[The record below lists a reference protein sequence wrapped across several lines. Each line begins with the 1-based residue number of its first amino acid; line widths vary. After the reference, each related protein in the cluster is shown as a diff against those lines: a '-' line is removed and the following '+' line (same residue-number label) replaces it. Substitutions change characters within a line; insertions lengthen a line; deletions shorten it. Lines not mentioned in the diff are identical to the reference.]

1 MTYTYRDFG
10 WLATDYPW
18 TTNAFSLV
26 YISNAHPREVIATLT
41 TRSLPNTT
49 GLDGVNETS
58 WEHFRVIAAAQLDT
72 WTITVAPTSLAAG
85 SDTAMAELSRGR
97 EIVSLFRDIEALS
110 VFTIWRGGA
119 QVTSFDPLLRTAYT
133 RDQNAGDWPSLIQAA
148 GLEPDPYADGTGDD
162 GMHHIID
169 GSLAMAA
176 NYTGLAITPEFLR
189 DIEFT
194 CGEA

>member
-10 WLATDYPW
+10 WLAIDYPW
-18 TTNAFSLV
+18 TTNAFSMA
-26 YISNAHPREVIATLT
+26 YISNADPREVIAALT

-58 WEHFRVIAAAQLDT
+58 WEHFEVIGAAQLDT

-85 SDTAMAELSRGR
+85 SDTDMAELSRGR
-97 EIVSLFRDIEALS
+97 EIVSLSRDVEALS
-110 VFTIWRGGA
+110 VFTIWRDGT
-119 QVTSFDPLLRTAYT
+119 QVTSFDPLLRSAYT
-133 RDQNAGDWPSLIQAA
+133 RDPNAGDWPSLMQTA
-148 GLEPDPYADGTGDD
+148 GLEPDPYEDGTGDD
-162 GMHHIID
+162 GLHHIID

-176 NYTGLAITPEFLR
+176 NRTGLAITPEFLR
-189 DIEFT
+189 TAEFT